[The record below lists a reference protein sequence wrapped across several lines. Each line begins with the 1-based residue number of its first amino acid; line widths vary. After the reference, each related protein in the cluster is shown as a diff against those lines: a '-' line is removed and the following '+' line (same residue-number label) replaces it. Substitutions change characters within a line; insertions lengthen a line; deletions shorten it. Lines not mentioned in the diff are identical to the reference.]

1 MTQKFKEDQHSK
13 NGQKNITRKE
23 ALLKAGKYA
32 AFTAAAM
39 MAVLGDIDG
48 QPRRPPKKSPV
59 KPRPRRPKQK
69 KASREDLPPS
79 Y

>member
-39 MAVLGDIDG
+39 MLILDPVNAD
-48 QPRRPPKKSPV
+48 PPDKSKP
-59 KPRPRRPKQK
+59 KPPRPGMKQK
-69 KASREDLPPS
+69 KAKRTDPPPS